1 MRRRPL
7 VLALLGL
14 AAIALAVAWV
24 RLELPPFSVGTAA
37 PDRADRLPAGRWH
50 RAPDF
55 LARVAAAAGGTEG
68 DRTSAEERARLISLP
83 YSAGGVRAEEG
94 GTDGVVF
101 LDRGRAEPGVNL
113 YTSGHAPEVFL
124 IDLEGRTL
132 HRWRYPFER
141 AFPGRSPTVE
151 TPFFRRAQLT
161 PDGRLVA
168 LYQTGGLIVLDRRSH
183 LLAAYP
189 GGFYNDF
196 FVEPGGRIW
205 TISKEAR
212 EVDGGGLV
220 GKPEYVLEDF
230 LVVLEPVDTTR
241 GGPAA
246 PPGAE
251 GARQGRQ
258 AQSSDT
264 RQGRQAPSERA
275 FHEVHRISLLDAFA
289 GTPFEPLIA
298 ERRRTGDVFHTNTV
312 EVFDG
317 SLADR
322 SPLYAAGNVLVSL
335 REIDTVAIL
344 DPARGKVVWARRG
357 PWSHQHQ
364 PTLLPSGRLLL
375 FDNRGFHGFSRVVEV
390 DPAGGDLVPVWAG
403 DPPSAFFSEQAG
415 SCQRLANGDT
425 LITESERARAFE
437 VTPEGEVVW
446 EFRSPHRSGVHD
458 ELVATLFE
466 VIRYPEGYFQP
477 DD

>member
-1 MRRRPL
+1 MRRRLL
-7 VLALLGL
+7 VLVLGGL
-14 AAIALAVAWV
+14 AAIALAHAWV
-24 RLELPPFSVGTAA
+24 RLELPPFSAGDAA

-55 LARVAAAAGGTEG
+55 LARRVAAAGGAEG

-101 LDRGRAEPGVNL
+101 FDRGRAEPGINL
-113 YTSGHAPEVFL
+113 YASGHAPEVFL

-161 PDGRLVA
+161 PDGGLVA
-168 LYQTGGLIVLDRRSH
+168 LYQTGGLIVLDRSSH

-212 EVDGGGLV
+212 EVDGGGLF

-230 LVVLEPVDTTR
+230 LVVLEPV
-241 GGPAA
+241 
-246 PPGAE
+246 E
-251 GARQGRQ
+251 G
-258 AQSSDT
+258 S
-264 RQGRQAPSERA
+264 
-275 FHEVHRISLLDAFA
+275 FHEVRRVSLLDAFA
-289 GTPFEPLIA
+289 GTPFAPLIA
-298 ERRRTGDVFHTNTV
+298 ERRRTGDVFHANTV

-317 SLADR
+317 SLAGR

-344 DPARGKVVWARRG
+344 DPASGKVIWARRG
-357 PWSHQHQ
+357 PWIGQHQ

-375 FDNRGFHGFSRVVEV
+375 FDNRGFRGFSRVVEV

-403 DPPSAFFSEQAG
+403 DPPSAFYSEQAG

-425 LITESERARAFE
+425 LITESEHARAFE

-477 DD
+477 DA